1 MARAPALDWGWKTS
15 PAVDAALV
23 AGGAYSVAA
32 VGALSA
38 MPATQALTVG
48 GIGAAAQAA
57 ADLYQRR
64 PGWHITARCA
74 AWLTAG
80 GWTAQ
85 ALADHTAL
93 TWQAA
98 GWWAAG
104 TAAGITLARGLARTE
119 NAAREQRT
127 SRRLQVW
134 ANTRA
139 REWHERL
146 ERLFRLEGHT
156 VEGVMPWK
164 SNAGYTVR
172 VAMPSTTPQLPADA
186 VRKLATDLKLPRGG
200 GIQITDGLV
209 YGEIHIRVTI
219 KDVMS
224 EDLPLPDSPEDLT
237 VTSTYGGLPLGLQPD
252 AQEARIG
259 VVDDCALFVGQV
271 GSGKTNVVN
280 VANAGALRTND
291 TVVMHIDVT
300 GAGISLPWL
309 RAWAVDGTSEV
320 PLIDYVGDTEEEAHI
335 LCDFLIA
342 GIGARKS
349 GHQDLLSGE
358 DDKLTVGP
366 DLPEVLLVV
375 DEIAELSP
383 RLLAKLDTIVNTGR
397 AVRVRVIIC
406 GLRATQDVITAAM
419 KKQSRVRVGMRVS
432 DPEELSH
439 LFPTGAARLDPKAAP
454 GRGCGFFSAPDA
466 EDIISDPAPYK
477 AYRITPKVIQRLA
490 AAYGGR
496 RPRLEAE
503 FLDTAPAR
511 YYASR
516 WGRVLPRLYKSK
528 TLAPTTVPYTDMEIL
543 RPPLDEVTGIPDTGA
558 ETDEGAGGDGAS
570 SKPGTPGRR
579 TASGGVPAGKRFG
592 SDALTALLN
601 SPRTP
606 SGPQGEATGED
617 RTVIHA
623 QFGRVVAQTG
633 GPADR
638 PDPVPRLLL
647 DAHQAVTEAGGRL
660 HTGDLSTRL
669 GLDAVALG
677 KELSQIL
684 KTVGVE
690 RPGIGSVRIGEV
702 SKSGYLA
709 ATLAEAI
716 TRYRNTQ

>member
-1 MARAPALDWGWKTS
+1 MARTSALDWGWETS
-15 PAVDAALV
+15 PAVAAALV

-32 VGALSA
+32 VGDLADL
-38 MPATQALTVG
+38 PAAQALIVG
-48 GIGAAAQAA
+48 GAGAVAQAA

-74 AWLTAG
+74 AWLAAA
-80 GWTAQ
+80 GWTAH

-104 TAAGITLARGLARTE
+104 TAAGMTLARGLVRAETV
-119 NAAREQRT
+119 AREQRT
-127 SRRLQVW
+127 TRRLQVW
-134 ANTRA
+134 ANARA

-156 VEGVMPWK
+156 VEGVMPWE
-164 SNAGYTVR
+164 SSAGYTVR
-172 VAMPSTTPQLPADA
+172 VAMPSATPQLPADA

-209 YGEIHIRVTI
+209 YGEIHIRVTT

-224 EDLPLPDSPEDLT
+224 EELPIPDGPEDT
-237 VTSTYGGLPLGLQPD
+237 TITSTYGGLPLGLQPD
-252 AQEARIG
+252 GQEVRVS
-259 VVDDCALFVGQV
+259 VVDDCALFIGQI
-271 GSGKTNVVN
+271 GSGKTNVIN

-291 TVVMHIDVT
+291 MVVMHIDVT
-300 GAGISLPWL
+300 GAGIALPWL
-309 RAWAVDGTSEV
+309 RSWAIDGTSTV
-320 PLIDYVGDTEEEAHI
+320 PLIDYVADTEEEAHI
-335 LCDFLIA
+335 LADFLIA

-366 DLPEVLLVV
+366 DLPEVLVVV

-383 RLLAKLDTIVNTGR
+383 RLLTKIDTIVNTGR
-397 AVRVRVIIC
+397 AVRVRVVIC

-419 KKQSRVRVGMRVS
+419 KKQSRVRVGMRVT

-439 LFPTGAARLDPKAAP
+439 LFPTGGARLDPKAAP

-466 EDIISDPAPYK
+466 EDIVSDPAPYK
-477 AYRITPKVIQRLA
+477 AYRITPKAIQRLA
-490 AAYGGR
+490 AAYGDR
-496 RPRLEAE
+496 RPHLEAE

-516 WGRVLPRLYKSK
+516 WGRILPRLYKSRA
-528 TLAPTTVPYTDMEIL
+528 LAPTTAPYTDMEIL
-543 RPPLDEVTGIPDTGA
+543 RPPLNDVTGLPVTGA
-558 ETDEGAGGDGAS
+558 ETDTDEGGGSARTNA
-570 SKPGTPGRR
+570 GTPEPR
-579 TASGGVPAGKRFG
+579 TSPGAVPAGKRFG
-592 SDALTALLN
+592 SDALAALLN
-601 SPRTP
+601 TTRTP
-606 SGPQGEATGED
+606 AAPRGEAEGED

-647 DAHQAVTEAGGRL
+647 DAHQAITEAGSRL
-660 HTGDLSTRL
+660 HSGDLATRL

-677 KELSQIL
+677 KELNQIL

-690 RPGIGSVRIGEV
+690 RPGNGSVRIGDV

-709 ATLAEAI
+709 ETLADAI